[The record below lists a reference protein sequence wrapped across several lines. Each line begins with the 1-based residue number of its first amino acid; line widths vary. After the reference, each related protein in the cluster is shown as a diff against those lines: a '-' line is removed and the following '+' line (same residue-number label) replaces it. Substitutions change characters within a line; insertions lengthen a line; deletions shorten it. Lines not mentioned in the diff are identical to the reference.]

1 MPVSRMALPPVP
13 SSRVVLDSFPR
24 MMESTLTEWNI
35 KISRFK
41 MDGGCYLDGVESEAY
56 VRDVSDMAIDAQP
69 WIGTT
74 NGESAV

>member
-1 MPVSRMALPPVP
+1 
-13 SSRVVLDSFPR
+13 
-24 MMESTLTEWNI
+24 MESTLTEWNI